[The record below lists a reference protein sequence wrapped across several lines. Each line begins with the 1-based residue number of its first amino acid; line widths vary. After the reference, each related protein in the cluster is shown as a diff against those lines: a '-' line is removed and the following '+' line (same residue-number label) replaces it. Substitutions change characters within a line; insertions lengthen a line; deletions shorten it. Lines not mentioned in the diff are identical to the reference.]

1 MCSRIEALLKE
12 KIGLDVN
19 SVGTNSVQNAI
30 QRCMRGA
37 SYDDLNQYYSVLLKS
52 EEELKRLVEAVI
64 IPETWFFRDEAPF
77 EMLANNA
84 SSRWLMAKGSHHI
97 LRILSIPCST
107 GEEPYTIAM
116 ALDKAGFPVERMKID
131 AIDISQHSID
141 KAKEG
146 FYRENSFR
154 SEDLTFR
161 DTYFTRSGDG
171 YRLKRRIR
179 RLVNFRQGN
188 LLKDDFSQMEGGY
201 DAVFC
206 RNLLI
211 YFDSEDQQAAVR
223 RLYHL
228 LSPEGILFVG
238 HAEANNNVNHLFSSL
253 RLRGAFA
260 FARKGDGN
268 SLSKY
273 NYGEKFTEFEKKY
286 AAIPSISTRPSNS
299 VQAKRDALESRP
311 FAAYIGSHKP
321 GKKVDE
327 QALVR
332 KARRLADEG
341 RLEEAEI
348 ICKETVSYFSN
359 ANAYYLLGVVYEA
372 SHRQKMAESMFR
384 KAIYLTPDHA
394 EALLHLAL
402 HIERHG
408 NVDEAASLRRRAER
422 AGRGRNE

>member
-30 QRCMRGA
+30 QRCMRG
-37 SYDDLNQYYSVLLKS
+37 SNYDDLNQYYSVLLES

-77 EMLANNA
+77 EMLANNI
-84 SSRWLMAKGSHHI
+84 SSRWLMAKGDHHV
-97 LRILSIPCST
+97 LKILSIPCST

-131 AIDISQHSID
+131 AIDVSQHSID
-141 KAKEG
+141 KAEKG

-179 RLVNFRQGN
+179 KLVNFRQGN

-201 DAVFC
+201 DVVFC

-211 YFDSEDQQAAVR
+211 YFDSEDQQEAVR

-228 LSPEGILFVG
+228 LSPDGILFVG

-253 RLRGAFA
+253 RVRGTFA
-260 FARKGDGN
+260 FSRKGDGN
-268 SLSKY
+268 GLSRY
-273 NYGEKFTEFEKKY
+273 NYGERFTEFEKKY
-286 AAIPSISTRPSNS
+286 AAIPSISTRLSS
-299 VQAKRDALESRP
+299 SALANRNEPTNRP
-311 FAAYIGSHKP
+311 FAAYIGPHKA
-321 GKKVDE
+321 GKKIDE

-341 RLEEAEI
+341 RLEEAEK
-348 ICKETVSYFSN
+348 ICKEVVSCFSN
-359 ANAYYLLGVVYEA
+359 ASAYYLLGVVYEA
-372 SHRQKMAESMFR
+372 SHRQEMAESMFR
-384 KAIYLTPDHA
+384 KAIYLAPDHA
-394 EALLHLAL
+394 EALVHLAL
-402 HIERHG
+402 HIERQG

-422 AGRGRNE
+422 AGKGRNE